1 MLLRAAAC
9 LIVLAMA
16 APGAPARAAT
26 DAPGFISDLG
36 ERAVKVLTSTESE
49 ADREKQF
56 RSLFDEGFDVPGI
69 ARFVLGTYW
78 RTAPEAQR
86 KEFEQLF
93 ESYVVHAYTV
103 RFSAY
108 SGQQMKIGA
117 SRPEGDAGSLVSS
130 QMVSPAGGTPPV
142 KIDWRVAK
150 SDSVYKITDVIVEG
164 VSMAV
169 TERQEFA
176 SIIQRGGGQV
186 EALLKLLRERTAGAQ

>member
-1 MLLRAAAC
+1 VTSLRAAAL
-9 LIVLAMA
+9 LIVLAIA
-16 APGAPARAAT
+16 AFGAPARAAT
-26 DAPGFISDLG
+26 DAPGFIADLG
-36 ERAVKVLTSTESE
+36 DRAVKVLTSTESE

-69 ARFVLGTYW
+69 AKFVLGTYW
-78 RTAPEAQR
+78 RSAQEAQR

-93 ESYVVHAYTV
+93 ESYVIHAYTV

-130 QMVSPAGGTPPV
+130 QILSPGGGPPV
-142 KIDWRVAK
+142 KIDWRVNK
-150 SDSVYKITDVIVEG
+150 SEGAYKITDVIVEG

-176 SIIQRGGGQV
+176 AIIQRGGGQV
-186 EALLKLLRERTAGAQ
+186 EALLKLLRERTAGVQ